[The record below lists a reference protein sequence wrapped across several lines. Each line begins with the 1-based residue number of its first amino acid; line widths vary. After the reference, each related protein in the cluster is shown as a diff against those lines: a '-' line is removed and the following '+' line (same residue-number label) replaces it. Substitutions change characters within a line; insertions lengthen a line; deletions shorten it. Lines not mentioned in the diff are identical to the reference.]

1 MGGVPVLLTRGM
13 GERLTCRIRCHK
25 ILGPLLEWGPMGPH
39 IINIMGPLSG
49 FWGPL

>member
-25 ILGPLLEWGPMGPH
+25 ILGPLLEWGPYRDFGAPFELALWR
-39 IINIMGPLSG
+39 GG
-49 FWGPL
+49 K